1 MLLYNFTK
9 LAAFIFGGETAWENG
24 WMRPYTTTNS
34 SGSRFILIRD
44 QQDPSPLTSNYYTD
58 TGAGGYPGIQYQG
71 IAFGSGTTPPTIND
85 IKLENF
91 INSGLSYGAANIDST
106 SVQGVITYS
115 QVVTNTSTEDITINE
130 VALFTKNGNQ
140 VDYATVIFTRSVIE
154 PLILK
159 PNDTK
164 VVVLKIDFRTLTEN
178 ISNT

>member
-9 LAAFIFGGETAWENG
+9 LTAFIFGGKTAWDNG
-24 WMRPYTTTNS
+24 GMKPSTTTGS
-34 SGSRFILIRD
+34 GGSRFLLIKV
-44 QQDPSPLTSNYYTD
+44 QYAPSPITSNYYSD
-58 TGAGGYPGIQYQG
+58 TNTSGYPGITYQG

-130 VALFTKNGNQ
+130 VALFTQNG
-140 VDYATVIFTRSVIE
+140 VGDATTIFTRSVIE

-178 ISNT
+178 IYNT

>member
-9 LAAFIFGGETAWENG
+9 LAAFIFGGDSAWEYG
-24 WMRPYTTTNS
+24 WMRPYATTGS
-34 SGSRFILIRD
+34 SGSRFILISD
-44 QQDPSPLTSNYYTD
+44 QQDPSPLTSNYYTN
-58 TGAGGYPGIQYQG
+58 TGEGGYPGIKYQG

-85 IKLENF
+85 YKLENF

-130 VALFTKNGNQ
+130 VALFTKNGSV
-140 VDYATVIFTRSVIE
+140 VDYATTIFTRSVIE
-154 PLILK
+154 PLVLK

>member
-9 LAAFIFGGETAWENG
+9 LTAFIFGGKTAWDIG
-24 WMRPYTTTNS
+24 GMKPSTTTGS
-34 SGSRFILIRD
+34 GGSRFLLIRD
-44 QQDPSPLTSNYYTD
+44 IEASAPITSNYYSD
-58 TGAGGYPGIQYQG
+58 TGGSGYPGIKYQG

-130 VALFTKNGNQ
+130 VALFTKDGAV
-140 VDYATVIFTRSVIE
+140 VDNATTIFTRSVIE

-178 ISNT
+178 IYNT